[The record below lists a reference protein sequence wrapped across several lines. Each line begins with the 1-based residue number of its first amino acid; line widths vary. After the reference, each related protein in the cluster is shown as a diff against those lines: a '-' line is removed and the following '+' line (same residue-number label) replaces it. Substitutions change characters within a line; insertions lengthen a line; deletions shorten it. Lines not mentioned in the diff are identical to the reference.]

1 MERITVANRYTLL
14 PRSTV
19 MDERSARKAI
29 VVSNAFC
36 SWPAH
41 PATTGQVLNAL
52 NHLYDRA
59 YADGAA
65 GRVKE
70 GEAALKELLEAGNG

>member
-14 PRSTV
+14 PRNTV
-19 MDERSARKAI
+19 DDQSARKAI

-70 GEAALKELLEAGNG
+70 GEAVLKELLEAGNG